1 MSINNGKLKKKKTA
15 PHVILN
21 IICYYINAIAYISV
35 HLSNN
40 QTVSNANNDT
50 ENEPSV
56 YLCIYLYPHRAIE
69 YIPYETPTWQQD
81 RTHGYESQP
90 IKTKALNYNWQTKQH
105 RSVAN
110 VLLPATQNHLIPP

>member
-1 MSINNGKLKKKKTA
+1 MFFRKNNEYKQWKIKKKKKTA

-69 YIPYETPTWQQD
+69 YN
-81 RTHGYESQP
+81 P
-90 IKTKALNYNWQTKQH
+90 I
-105 RSVAN
+105 
-110 VLLPATQNHLIPP
+110 